1 MANYSTHSSSSP
13 RTVEISHKSPTEDYQ
28 IIAQVGS
35 GTYGNVYKAH
45 RLSKSEMAAIKIIKL
60 DPADDFALIQ
70 QEIIMMKECRHPN
83 IVAFFGSYLRRD
95 KLWICMEYCGGGS
108 LQGLYSTIGRL
119 PESHI
124 AFVCRETLRGL
135 AYLHSMGKMHRDI
148 KGANI
153 LLTDEGDVKLADFGV
168 SAEIT
173 ATMNRRRSLIGS
185 PYWIAPEVVA
195 VEKKGGYD
203 QQCDIWAVGI
213 TAIELAEKQPPMYDI
228 HPMRVLYLLA
238 RSNFKPPT
246 LADKSAWSHD
256 FNNFIKLALTK
267 NPKKRPLAEKLLSHS
282 FLLGDHLR
290 RHLMKELLEKARNP
304 HLHEQHFHYDLDP
317 DEEPALSDVP
327 RRIPSKNPHSRK
339 ERTQSELRME
349 SLNFGAPL
357 LTELSPANEN
367 LVHPTNITSVW
378 GLVSDDDGIHGES
391 CRPFVQD
398 PSEKKSLLEMV
409 DEELMQRGHKSSL
422 TALYSQSTLPV
433 ESLNKRSL
441 DKENLLHEMCSDR
454 DISHNNESEE
464 FSTPPST
471 PKVSGSP
478 PDSSSFLSSES
489 CSASN
494 PTAFSSS
501 SPASSRI
508 TQNRRNSKEDV
519 DGGSGPA
526 GARPPSA
533 PPRRRDRKHL
543 MMKMDTTPAN
553 QISNGLPPTP
563 KVHMG
568 ACFSKVFNECPLK
581 IHCSA
586 SWVHPETR
594 DQHILLGCE
603 EGIYTLNLNQLHD
616 ACMDQLFPRK
626 TTWMFVIKDVLMSL
640 SGKTSH
646 LYRHD
651 LVQLHARNSH
661 KFSPSVD
668 SMINKIPDRFV
679 PWKMTASSKVSDT
692 KGCTRC
698 CVGRNPYNGYK
709 YLCGVTQN
717 GIFLMQ
723 WYNPLNKFM
732 QLKQFELYIPPNPD
746 VFTMIITPDLE
757 YPMLCIGV
765 KRGYDQNHLRLDI
778 VNLNSSSQWF
788 SDDFNDGTET
798 VVSKYDR
805 INTVDVIQLDKDTI
819 LVCHDRSVKLV
830 NLEGKLKSS
839 RKQPAEL
846 KFSFDITS
854 IVCLADCVL
863 AFNKHGVQGRS
874 FKNDEVVQEITDESR
889 CFRLLGADRIIA
901 LESRPTL
908 EQINSSNLY
917 ILAGHENSY

>member
-441 DKENLLHEMCSDR
+441 DK
-454 DISHNNESEE
+454 
-464 FSTPPST
+464 
-471 PKVSGSP
+471 
-478 PDSSSFLSSES
+478 
-489 CSASN
+489 
-494 PTAFSSS
+494 
-501 SPASSRI
+501 
-508 TQNRRNSKEDV
+508 NRRNSKEDV